1 MKKITVKRLEKM
13 GFDVEKDDQGYNL
26 QQYTPAGE
34 DWNLYFNKLQD
45 IKEYAENY
53 DPEDNFNMWIEA
65 KQNGIRGVPN
75 PAELWEDQLWKQNL
89 LKELI

>member
-34 DWNLYFNKLQD
+34 DWNLSFNNLQD
-45 IKEYAENY
+45 IKDYAENY
-53 DPEDNFNMWIEA
+53 DPEDDFNIWIEA
-65 KQNGIRGVPN
+65 KQNGVVGVPGV
-75 PAELWEDQLWKQNL
+75 AELWQDQLWKQNL
-89 LKELI
+89 LSQLI